1 MNITTIVVVVNRN
14 FNIKFMKE
22 VNEVTNIE
30 IRNEL
35 KKNRMFNYELASM
48 LGISEW
54 TLSRKLRTELP
65 DEEKKR
71 ILEIIRGKEE
81 GTNGRTL

>member
-1 MNITTIVVVVNRN
+1 MKNYE
-14 FNIKFMKE
+14 IKVELMK
-22 VNEVTNIE
+22 
-30 IRNEL
+30 RGM
-35 KKNRMFNYELASM
+35 KQYELASL

-54 TLSRKLRTELP
+54 TLSRKLRTELS
-65 DEEKKR
+65 DEEKQR

>member
-1 MNITTIVVVVNRN
+1 MKNYE
-14 FNIKFMKE
+14 IKVELMK
-22 VNEVTNIE
+22 
-30 IRNEL
+30 RGM
-35 KKNRMFNYELASM
+35 KQYELASL

-65 DEEKKR
+65 DEEKQR

>member
-1 MNITTIVVVVNRN
+1 MKNYE
-14 FNIKFMKE
+14 IKVELMK
-22 VNEVTNIE
+22 
-30 IRNEL
+30 RGM
-35 KKNRMFNYELASM
+35 KQYELASL

>member
-1 MNITTIVVVVNRN
+1 
-14 FNIKFMKE
+14 MK
-22 VNEVTNIE
+22 NYE
-30 IRNEL
+30 IRVEL
-35 KKNRMFNYELASM
+35 MKRGMKQYELASL

-65 DEEKKR
+65 DEEKQR

-81 GTNGRTL
+81 GV

>member
-1 MNITTIVVVVNRN
+1 M
-14 FNIKFMKE
+14 
-22 VNEVTNIE
+22 TNIE
-30 IRNEL
+30 IKVEL
-35 KKNRMFNYELASM
+35 MKRGMKQYELASL

-65 DEEKKR
+65 DEEKQR

-81 GTNGRTL
+81 GTNGS

>member
-1 MNITTIVVVVNRN
+1 
-14 FNIKFMKE
+14 MKE

-35 KKNRMFNYELASM
+35 KKNRMFNYELASL

-65 DEEKKR
+65 DEKKQR
-71 ILEIIRGKEE
+71 ILEIIRAKEE

>member
-35 KKNRMFNYELASM
+35 KKNRMFNYELASL

-65 DEEKKR
+65 DEEKQR

>member
-1 MNITTIVVVVNRN
+1 
-14 FNIKFMKE
+14 MKE

-35 KKNRMFNYELASM
+35 KKNRMFNYELASL

-65 DEEKKR
+65 DEEKQR

>member
-30 IRNEL
+30 IRDEL

-65 DEEKKR
+65 DEEKQH

-81 GTNGRTL
+81 GTNGRAI

>member
-1 MNITTIVVVVNRN
+1 MKNYE
-14 FNIKFMKE
+14 IKVELMK
-22 VNEVTNIE
+22 
-30 IRNEL
+30 RGM
-35 KKNRMFNYELASM
+35 KQYELASL

-65 DEEKKR
+65 DEEKQR

-81 GTNGRTL
+81 GV

>member
-14 FNIKFMKE
+14 FNIKFMKG

-35 KKNRMFNYELASM
+35 KKNRMFNYELASL

-65 DEEKKR
+65 DEEKQR

>member
-35 KKNRMFNYELASM
+35 KKNRMFNYELASL

>member
-1 MNITTIVVVVNRN
+1 
-14 FNIKFMKE
+14 MK
-22 VNEVTNIE
+22 NYE
-30 IRNEL
+30 IRVEL
-35 KKNRMFNYELASM
+35 MKRGMKQYELASL

-65 DEEKKR
+65 DEEKQR

-81 GTNGRTL
+81 GGVIFE

>member
-1 MNITTIVVVVNRN
+1 
-14 FNIKFMKE
+14 MK
-22 VNEVTNIE
+22 NYE
-30 IRNEL
+30 IRVEL
-35 KKNRMFNYELASM
+35 MKRGMKQYELASL

-65 DEEKKR
+65 DEEKQR

-81 GTNGRTL
+81 GGCDF

>member
-1 MNITTIVVVVNRN
+1 MKNYE
-14 FNIKFMKE
+14 IKVELMK
-22 VNEVTNIE
+22 
-30 IRNEL
+30 RGM
-35 KKNRMFNYELASM
+35 KQYELASL

-54 TLSRKLRTELP
+54 TLSRKLRKELP
-65 DEEKKR
+65 DEEKQH

>member
-1 MNITTIVVVVNRN
+1 MKNYE
-14 FNIKFMKE
+14 IKVELMK
-22 VNEVTNIE
+22 
-30 IRNEL
+30 RGM
-35 KKNRMFNYELASM
+35 KQYELASL

-65 DEEKKR
+65 DEEKQR
-71 ILEIIRGKEE
+71 ILEIIQGKEE